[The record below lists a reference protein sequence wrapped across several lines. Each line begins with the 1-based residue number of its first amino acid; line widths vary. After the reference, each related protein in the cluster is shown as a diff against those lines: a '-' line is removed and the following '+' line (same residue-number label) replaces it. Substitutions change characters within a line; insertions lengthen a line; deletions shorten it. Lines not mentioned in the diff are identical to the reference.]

1 MSQNDSQVR
10 KEMVSE
16 PLMGLPPE
24 KAAPPLNPE
33 RLEAHEQ
40 NPSQE
45 SSPSTELSLL

>member
-1 MSQNDSQVR
+1 MLQNDNQVR
-10 KEMVSE
+10 KEVVSE
-16 PLMGLPPE
+16 PLMGQPPQ

-40 NPSQE
+40 NPSQK